1 MSSSWTYTRAS
12 DRIIK
17 QFFPSV
23 SNTFLDQS
31 KSRMAPTPCPHP
43 ELYKNPR
50 LLPPAAAAPAQA
62 EWREWVL
69 RDKTTHFYS
78 FLIIIPFY
86 QIFCWMGFRHC
97 QHLRHLPCQ
106 QNHVQVLIDP
116 KSLKVF
122 FYFEK
127 LQAATPWDFSSISF
141 QAASLRGFYLK
152 YLPHELFHVIFQGL
166 LNLYRGILPP
176 LLQKS
181 ASTAL
186 MFGSYEQYRRLLLE
200 QVL

>member
-1 MSSSWTYTRAS
+1 MPSSW
-12 DRIIK
+12 IV
-17 QFFPSV
+17 QEP
-23 SNTFLDQS
+23 
-31 KSRMAPTPCPHP
+31 
-43 ELYKNPR
+43 
-50 LLPPAAAAPAQA
+50 PPATSSCSSPCSS
-62 EWREWVL
+62 WVARVSL
-69 RDKTTHFYS
+69 KDKTTHFYS

-116 KSLKVF
+116 KSLKVL

>member
-1 MSSSWTYTRAS
+1 MLIAVLYDIIIQDGTDPVPPSWIVQEPPPATSSCSSPCSSWVAR
-12 DRIIK
+12 
-17 QFFPSV
+17 V
-23 SNTFLDQS
+23 SL
-31 KSRMAPTPCPHP
+31 K
-43 ELYKNPR
+43 
-50 LLPPAAAAPAQA
+50 
-62 EWREWVL
+62 
-69 RDKTTHFYS
+69 DKTTHFYS

-116 KSLKVF
+116 KSLKVLI
-122 FYFEK
+122 YFEK